1 MLHDYLAC
9 CLQVIFLLQ
18 VLEYNTPEKLLL
30 NEESAFSKM
39 VQSTGAANA
48 QYLRSLVHRV
58 EEENSSTGDNNRL
71 DGQRRWL
78 ASSRWAAAA
87 QFALAVSLTSSQN
100 DLQHLEIEDEDNI
113 LKKTKDA
120 VITLQGV
127 LEGKHDKAIEETL
140 EQYQVPTDR
149 WWSSLYRVV
158 EGKSFSFYTPYIL
171 LSLSVN
177 IQKLKVCPFTSSRF
191 NYLPTIMLYPSFN

>member
-1 MLHDYLAC
+1 MHSS
-9 CLQVIFLLQ
+9 Q
-18 VLEYNTPEKLLL
+18 VLEYDTPKKLLQ

-48 QYLRSLVHRV
+48 QYLRNLALER
-58 EEENSSTGDNNRL
+58 EGENRTTGDDHRL

-100 DLQHLEIEDEDNI
+100 DLLRLEIEDDDNI

-127 LEGKHDKAIEETL
+127 FEGKHNKIIEDSL
-140 EQYQVPTDR
+140 EHCQVPTDR
-149 WWSSLYRVV
+149 WWSSLYKVV
-158 EGKSFSFYTPYIL
+158 EGKTYFYLLITIL
-171 LSLSVN
+171 FV
-177 IQKLKVCPFTSSRF
+177 
-191 NYLPTIMLYPSFN
+191 